1 MSVDANRARIL
12 LVDDEPNVLST
23 TAAVLSQDHDV
34 LTAGSAEA
42 ALGQLAESSVDVL
55 CTDYS
60 MPGMNGLE
68 LLRRA
73 VDAKQARA
81 GVVITGYREF
91 ADRDRSAVPSDYL
104 VVIKP
109 YDPERLLDVVEQAVR
124 LARLRKSIDRLGGA
138 VGTLGSGNRR

>member
-1 MSVDANRARIL
+1 M
-12 LVDDEPNVLST
+12 
-23 TAAVLSQDHDV
+23 